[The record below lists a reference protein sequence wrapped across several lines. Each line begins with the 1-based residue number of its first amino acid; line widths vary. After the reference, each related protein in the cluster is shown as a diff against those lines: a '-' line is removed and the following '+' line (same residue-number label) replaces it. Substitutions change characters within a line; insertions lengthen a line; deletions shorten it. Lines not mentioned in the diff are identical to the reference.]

1 MPSSISSSM
10 FIFAI
15 LSRYLTQVS
24 MFSSMGSSDRSSM
37 CDEKSGSPCAS
48 KYFSDAVSSPSSH
61 GSSFFAQWSVCR
73 MTGTPYCS
81 AMARTW

>member
-1 MPSSISSSM
+1 MGAHDESTHKSSGFTSSLLTPSSSPPVMPSSISSSM

-37 CDEKSGSPCAS
+37 CDEKSGSPCAA
-48 KYFSDAVSSPSSH
+48 K
-61 GSSFFAQWSVCR
+61 
-73 MTGTPYCS
+73 
-81 AMARTW
+81 